1 MFGLPVLIAVG
12 MSLPV
17 WVRTRRWQAGLRAFT
32 VSLFGIV
39 VPVEVFLLASFLQ
52 PDWKGECLF
61 GWVDCFHQGKLVLLP
76 LVLWASAG
84 LYVTDV
90 LRRECAAT
98 KAWVRWG
105 VWNGAVVSTVCL
117 IHGLA
122 IGVMM
127 VTKEWR
133 AWPIFI
139 GCLLPAYTAAW
150 YVYRVWQLWR
160 GCFLPPAQAGYAL
173 LPSVPF
179 WIGSVLA
186 SQRLYQALPDV
197 QPGCFVVTA
206 ASRGH
211 PWLVGTL
218 WVKDGVGRCR
228 LVNRQL
234 LVFREFETGWQ
245 RRAPATHAVFRRFYN
260 VWGYRASRWI
270 QNRWLADVAYL
281 LLKPAEWVVAWGQRV
296 RSARCAKSP
305 HVQTCGML
313 ASSRSGWW
321 RRVRQVY
328 AGALV
333 AGAFYFLIVPGVI
346 VCVNLCDPAL
356 REPGIPQ
363 QAWRLHRTLAPR
375 FTAWAQERIA
385 SGRAGHLPL
394 HDVPSTEWPIFGS
407 VFYLWATEA
416 LQADWEKQDPARR
429 GPAPAV
435 YARPAIDA
443 AIAVILDPVH
453 HTWVRQHWG
462 DDYLHNQ
469 NCFFRS
475 LLIAGVTSYTCLTG
489 DRQHLPLLRDQ
500 VQTLCATLDASATG
514 LIEDYPGEC
523 YPIDVICSVAC
534 LQRAAALLDLD
545 VRDFVTRERR
555 AFTGSML
562 DSHGLPP
569 YVADYRTGQA
579 FECSR
584 GTGNSHTLIFAPEL
598 WPDLARDWYAAYEKH
613 FWQDQGWAAGF
624 REYPRDAGKPETFFE
639 IDAGPIICGF
649 SPAANAFGLAATRL
663 NGRFDHAYT
672 LAAQVITASWPLPN
686 GRLLGCRILSSVGGR
701 HAPYLGETALLFHLT
716 QNPASGVAVTKGGH
730 LPLLVWIGLAF
741 YFGVG
746 SLVLFRAWRVWRKTR
761 RGSYRRSPAPKL
773 PTSR

>member
-1 MFGLPVLIAVG
+1 MIFFLIVFGLPVLIAVG

-17 WVRTRRWQAGLRAFT
+17 WVRTRRWQAGLRAFA

-52 PDWKGECLF
+52 PEWKGSCHF
-61 GWVDCFHQGKLVLLP
+61 GWVDCFHQGKLILLP

-90 LRRECAAT
+90 LRRDYAAT
-98 KAWVRWG
+98 KGWVRWKLWLG
-105 VWNGAVVSTVCL
+105 
-117 IHGLA
+117 
-122 IGVMM
+122 
-127 VTKEWR
+127 
-133 AWPIFI
+133 
-139 GCLLPAYTAAW
+139 GCLS
-150 YVYRVWQLWR
+150 
-160 GCFLPPAQAGYAL
+160 PAQAGYAL
-173 LPSVPF
+173 LPGVPF

-197 QPGCFVVTA
+197 APSCFVVTA

-211 PWLVGTL
+211 PWVVGTMR
-218 WVKDGVGRCR
+218 VKDGAGVCR
-228 LVNRQL
+228 QVNQQL
-234 LVFREFETGWQ
+234 LVFREFEACWQ
-245 RRAPATHAVFRRFYN
+245 RRAPATHAAFRRFYN
-260 VWGYRASRWI
+260 VWGYRTARWI
-270 QNRWLADVAYL
+270 QNRWMADGVYL
-281 LLKPAEWVVAWGQRV
+281 LLKPAEWVVAWLQRQ
-296 RSARCAKSP
+296 RSPRFTGLQKTMEWGRFIGRSDGESVFP
-305 HVQTCGML
+305 HVRTCGNT
-313 ASSRSGWW
+313 ATTRFPHVRTCGISNTSRSGWW
-321 RRVRQVY
+321 RRVRLVY
-328 AGALV
+328 AGVLV
-333 AGAFYFLIVPGVI
+333 AGAFYLFLVPGVM

-356 REPGIPQ
+356 REPGIPR
-363 QAWRLHRTLAPR
+363 QAWRLHRTLVPR

-407 VFYLWATEA
+407 VFYLWSTEA
-416 LQADWEKQDPARR
+416 LQAEWEKQDPARR
-429 GPAPAV
+429 GPAPVV

-462 DDYLHNQ
+462 DDYLHKP

-475 LLIAGVTSYTCLTG
+475 LLIAGVTSYTHLTG

-500 VQTLCATLDASATG
+500 VVTLCAALDASPTG
-514 LIEDYPGEC
+514 LLEDYPGEC
-523 YPIDVICSVAC
+523 YPIDVICSLAC

-545 VRDFVTRERR
+545 VRDFMTRARR
-555 AFTGSML
+555 AFTGPML

-569 YVADYRTGQA
+569 YVVDYRTGQV

-598 WPDLARDWYAAYEKH
+598 WPDLARDWYTAYEKQ
-613 FWQDQGWAAGF
+613 FWQDKGWATGF

-639 IDAGPIICGF
+639 IDAGPIIRGF
-649 SPAANAFGLAATRL
+649 SPAANAFGLAATRR

-686 GRLLGCRILSSVGGR
+686 GTLLGCRILSSVGGS

-716 QNPASGVAVTKGGH
+716 QNPIAGVSVTRGGH

-746 SLVLFRAWRVWRKTR
+746 GLWLYRAWQVWRRTR
-761 RGSYRRSPAPKL
+761 V
-773 PTSR
+773 